1 MKPTVSLFLDDDV
14 ACGYRDEYHPVR
26 RDQPYAEYLNNLFLI
41 SLSNTIND
49 FGVFDIWKSD
59 GKLKVKQMRKTA
71 LTNCDKVVRFDSNFE
86 VNREGV
92 VECEGGG

>member
-1 MKPTVSLFLDDDV
+1 MMTLLAAIAMNDIHCD
-14 ACGYRDEYHPVR
+14 AT
-26 RDQPYAEYLNNLFLI
+26 PYAEYLNNLFLI

-49 FGVFDIWKSD
+49 FGVFDIWRSD
-59 GKLKVKQMRKTA
+59 GKLEVKQMRKTA